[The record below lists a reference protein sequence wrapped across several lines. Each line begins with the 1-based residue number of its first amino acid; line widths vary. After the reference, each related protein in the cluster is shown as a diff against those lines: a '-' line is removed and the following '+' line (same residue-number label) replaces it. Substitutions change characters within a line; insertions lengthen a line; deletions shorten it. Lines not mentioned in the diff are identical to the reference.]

1 MSGNRTVKF
10 ADKAPEFLKGIH
22 EYEGKSPKL
31 LGVLLSDKRMLPV
44 WARLGR
50 QIKTNHQWKDLWQA
64 IKMALH
70 DASPKRKPKRAEDES
85 DDIRWIAVRASE
97 LAAVIKIE
105 GRKEKGYKGFF
116 DFECHHFSPDIVMQ
130 INGIPEWSSRN
141 WQDQSLLAIEV
152 MTSWPT
158 MSELLD
164 GLATHALAKAEAVK
178 KKRMV
183 LKDKGCWAETMFVRQ
198 LHMHLKQ
205 YPWET
210 RDYHFAN
217 IAIIGTLAWESNF
230 LKIKGDGGIDARFVG
245 NAIRGIPQPT
255 S

>member
-1 MSGNRTVKF
+1 MSANRTVKF
-10 ADKAPEFLKGIH
+10 ADKAPEFLKGIY

-31 LGVLLSDKRMLPV
+31 LGVLLSDKRMVPV

-50 QIKTNHQWKDLWQA
+50 QIKTNNQWMDLWQA
-64 IKMALH
+64 IKMAVH
-70 DASPKRKPKRAEDES
+70 DASPRRKPKRAEDES
-85 DDIRWIAVRASE
+85 DDIRWIASRASE
-97 LAAVIKIE
+97 LAAMIKIADP
-105 GRKEKGYKGFF
+105 KEKGYKRFF

-130 INGIPEWSSRN
+130 INGIPGWSSLS
-141 WQDQSLLAIEV
+141 WQDQNLHATQV
-152 MTSWPT
+152 MPSWPT
-158 MSELLD
+158 MSELLE
-164 GLATHALAKAEAVK
+164 GLTTHAMAKAEAVK
-178 KKRMV
+178 KERMV

-205 YPWET
+205 YPWKA

-217 IAIIGTLAWESNF
+217 IAIIGTLASESNV
-230 LKIKGDGGIDARFVG
+230 LKTKGDGGIDARFVG